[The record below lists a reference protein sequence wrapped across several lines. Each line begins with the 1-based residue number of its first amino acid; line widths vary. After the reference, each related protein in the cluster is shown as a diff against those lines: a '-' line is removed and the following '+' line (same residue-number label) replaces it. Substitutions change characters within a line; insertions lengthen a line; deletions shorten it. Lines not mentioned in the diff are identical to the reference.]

1 MFGSSKNKKPSGNSG
16 KPPVEEEYTD
26 EPIPEVNFKEIDKLL
41 NKEINDD
48 DVELTDADLEDP
60 ELLSQL
66 SQIESGETLK
76 KPEPLKKQQQQ
87 VSTIT
92 TTTVKTQVKPLPKP
106 VKTEEDEL
114 KDLMN
119 FDEDDSNNK
128 DNNQTDY
135 IDHGLIKKLEER
147 LIIYKKLALVA
158 KQQDNKTEALQYM
171 KGAKVISEALEN
183 LKEGLP
189 VETSI
194 LPPHI
199 SVSQLQQAQQ
209 QAQQQQIQTPTRS
222 QTTPTTTTSQ
232 QNTPNVRSPQSLVS
246 PKTQILSKETIE
258 AEERIQTWDLIEED
272 FRRKHLKLTSEAV
285 RLRDIDKVTAIHLL
299 KESKGVHAIIDQIL
313 VNRDLGLPPPSFH
326 FEEKVNSTE
335 ISFPDIKDNE
345 LVIKLSNGQELQ
357 KALST
362 DFTIYGELPY
372 PSPEQPTKF
381 QTSTISLSESSSF
394 SYVTKVQIE
403 RKKTLQRCLEKKK
416 MSLVFYSSRMFF
428 MKSVVGKC
436 EIKLSDLL
444 NKCEINEKVPILK
457 EGSKKETG
465 SFLNVNIKMRTPLL
479 GKELKVVKEKVLVL
493 DTPITITEKP
503 LSSSSSSSSS
513 LSLSSTTTTT
523 AAATTT
529 TTTTTT
535 TTSKSTPTPAPTV
548 ETSATTT
555 TTSKTTETVSKP
567 TPTEIPTKPTTEKT
581 TTTTTTTKAAAAT
594 KTEESTADD
603 DLEDMVEDLDRV
615 VSNNVFEWMQETIN
629 QQIATQGAKPELLDR
644 KQAIDIK
651 LMLLETN
658 VSTGMLSLEDYLK
671 QLEVAIAEDKKLALQ
686 LSTKGRKDLAL
697 KIMQRMKIMQK
708 ELDEC
713 TQPAEE

>member
-1 MFGSSKNKKPSGNSG
+1 MFGSSKNKKPSGGGSN
-16 KPPVEEEYTD
+16 KPPVEDEYTD
-26 EPIPEVNFKEIDKLL
+26 EPIVEVNFKEIDKLL
-41 NKEINDD
+41 NTEINED

-76 KPEPLKKQQQQ
+76 KPEPLKKQQQPLQ
-87 VSTIT
+87 QQTTTSTIT
-92 TTTVKTQVKPLPKP
+92 TTIKTQVIPKPLPKP

-119 FDEDDSNNK
+119 FDDDDNNNK
-128 DNNQTDY
+128 DNNNNQTDY
-135 IDHGLIKKLEER
+135 IDHELIKKLEER

-189 VETSI
+189 IETSI

-199 SVSQLQQAQQ
+199 SVSQLQQVQAQAQQQ
-209 QAQQQQIQTPTRS
+209 QAQLQQIQTPTRS
-222 QTTPTTTTSQ
+222 QT
-232 QNTPNVRSPQSLVS
+232 PNNRSPTATPLSTSSSLVS
-246 PKTQILSKETIE
+246 PKTQILSRETIE

-285 RLRDIDKVTAIHLL
+285 RLRDIDKVAAIHLL

-313 VNRDLGLPPPSFH
+313 VNRDQGLPPPSFH

-335 ISFPDIKDNE
+335 ISFPDIKENE
-345 LVIKLSNGQELQ
+345 FVIKLSNGQELQ

-381 QTSTISLSESSSF
+381 QTSTISLSDSSF
-394 SYVTKVQIE
+394 SYVTKLQIE

-416 MSLVFYSSRMFF
+416 ISLVFYSSRMFF

-493 DTPITITEKP
+493 DTPITITEK
-503 LSSSSSSSSS
+503 S
-513 LSLSSTTTTT
+513 
-523 AAATTT
+523 
-529 TTTTTT
+529 TTTTT
-535 TTSKSTPTPAPTV
+535 TTSKSNPTQAPTPTPTPTPTPAS
-548 ETSATTT
+548 ETSITTT
-555 TTSKTTETVSKP
+555 TTTKTTTETPSKP
-567 TPTEIPTKPTTEKT
+567 TPTPTPTPTPATTVEKT
-581 TTTTTTTKAAAAT
+581 TTTTTAITKASG
-594 KTEESTADD
+594 KTDD
-603 DLEDMVEDLDRV
+603 VTDEDFDEMVEDLDRV

-629 QQIATQGAKPELLDR
+629 QQIATQGAKPDLLDR

-658 VSTGMLSLEDYLK
+658 VSTGLLSLEDYLK
-671 QLEVAIAEDKKLALQ
+671 QLEVAIGEDKKLALQ

-713 TQPAEE
+713 NQPAEE

>member
-87 VSTIT
+87 QQVSTIT

-119 FDEDDSNNK
+119 FDEDDNSNNK

-189 VETSI
+189 VETSV

-209 QAQQQQIQTPTRS
+209 QIQTPTRS
-222 QTTPTTTTSQ
+222 QTTPTTTSQ

-335 ISFPDIKDNE
+335 VSFPDIKENE

-381 QTSTISLSESSSF
+381 QSSTISLSESSSF

-513 LSLSSTTTTT
+513 LSLSSSTTTTTTT
-523 AAATTT
+523 AA
-529 TTTTTT
+529 T
-535 TTSKSTPTPAPTV
+535 TTSKSTPAPTV

-555 TTSKTTETVSKP
+555 TSKTTETPSKP
-567 TPTEIPTKPTTEKT
+567 TPTEIPTKPTPTTEKT
-581 TTTTTTTKAAAAT
+581 TTTTTTATATATTTKAAATT
-594 KTEESTADD
+594 KTEESTADEG

-713 TQPAEE
+713 NQPAEE